1 MFNIID
7 AHCHLDDQDYDED
20 REEIV
25 ARLPEMG
32 VLAVVNPGS
41 GRESSA
47 RAVALAEKYDR
58 IYACVGT
65 HPHEARFFT
74 TELAEEYEE
83 WLSGKKVVAVGEI
96 GLDYHYD
103 FSPRNI
109 QRKVFEAQ
117 LDMAQ
122 RADLPVVIHSR
133 EASEDTIAIL
143 RNFGTRIRALL
154 HSFSESVEDWEKL
167 ALYGYFISLGGMVT
181 FRNADRP
188 KALAASVPADR
199 LLLETDG
206 PYLAPVPY
214 RGKRNLPWYAKESL
228 RAIAE
233 IRGEDVE
240 ELAKITVKNAG
251 TFYGI
256 PT

>member
-65 HPHEARFFT
+65 HPHEASFFT
-74 TELAEEYEE
+74 TELAEEYEG

-103 FSPRNI
+103 LSPRNI

-167 ALYGYFISLGGMVT
+167 APYGYFISLGGMVT

>member
-32 VLAVVNPGS
+32 VLAVINPGS
-41 GRESSA
+41 DRESSA

-109 QRKVFEAQ
+109 QQRVFEAQ
-117 LDMAQ
+117 LDMAW

-167 ALYGYFISLGGMVT
+167 AHYGYFISLGGMVT

-233 IRGEDVE
+233 IRGGDAE
-240 ELAKITVKNAG
+240 ELAKITVKNAEA
-251 TFYGI
+251 FYGI